1 MESLGGVEHLKPKFY
16 TEMKPLKIG
25 DGADHIAEK
34 LGLWYKV
41 ETIKEH
47 PATLLDTTKIQG
59 TNFIE
64 FCILN
69 ILMKQFEVDIY
80 LIKPI

>member
-1 MESLGGVEHLKPKFY
+1 MESLGGVGHLEPNVL
-16 TEMKPLKIG
+16 TERRILKIG

-34 LGLWYKV
+34 LGLWCKV
-41 ETIKEH
+41 ETIKDH
-47 PATLLDTTKIQG
+47 PVTLLGTTKIQG

-69 ILMKQFEVDIY
+69 ILMK
-80 LIKPI
+80 

>member
-1 MESLGGVEHLKPKFY
+1 
-16 TEMKPLKIG
+16 LKIG
-25 DGADHIAEK
+25 GGADRIAEK

-41 ETIKEH
+41 ETIKKH

-64 FCILN
+64 FSILN
-69 ILMKQFEVDIY
+69 IFHGI
-80 LIKPI
+80 